1 MIIYFLMVA
10 YVFLMGVAAK
20 QQVISGATVSK
31 YNNYTN
37 LAFAILIF
45 ALPVFFIGF
54 RSYIG
59 DTSAYIASYEALSPG
74 FPVLKDD
81 IFKTRGYGWSVYQ
94 YLIKYVLQ
102 LNTDWFLM
110 FTAMFQAGA
119 LIKLYYKYSTD
130 YPLSSLLFFLS
141 VSFMQMLNGLRQFFA
156 ICLILY
162 FVDWIFKKKYIRFLI
177 VVFIAISIHNVAIVW
192 LAAVFLIQ
200 GRPAN
205 IRMLIFSF
213 LIILAITFVDQFT
226 NLLED
231 GISETSYAGYTNQFN
246 NDSGSNISHTLVSAV
261 PLVIA
266 FIGRKKIRESGNNV
280 TNVLVNISILETMI
294 SLLGNF
300 TSGILIGRMP
310 GCFSAFG
317 YVLLPRLFQQ
327 AFNEKDAMTMRVL
340 CILGFS
346 AYFLYYMFYMKP
358 NYNSALLGLNIG

>member
-10 YVFLMGVAAK
+10 YVFLIGVAAK
-20 QQVISGATVSK
+20 QQVVSGATISK
-31 YNNYTN
+31 NNNYTN

-45 ALPVFFIGF
+45 ALPVLFIGF
-54 RSYIG
+54 RGYVA
-59 DTSAYIASYEALSPG
+59 DTSAYINGYNNLPPE
-74 FPVLKDD
+74 FPVLEDD
-81 IFKTRGYGWSVYQ
+81 IFKTRGYGWKVYI
-94 YLIKYVLQ
+94 YILKYVFH

-110 FTAMFQAGA
+110 LTAMLQAGA

-141 VSFMQMLNGLRQFFA
+141 VSFMQMMNGLRQFFA

-192 LAAVFLIQ
+192 VAAVFLIQ
-200 GRPAN
+200 GKPAN

-213 LIILAITFVDQFT
+213 FIILAIAFVDQFT
-226 NLLED
+226 NLLEESV
-231 GISETSYAGYTNQFN
+231 SETSYAGYTNQFSKDN
-246 NDSGSNISHTLVSAV
+246 GSNIAHTLVAAV

-266 FIGRKKIRESGNNV
+266 FIGRDKIAKLDDRV

-310 GCFSAFG
+310 ACFSAFG

-327 AFNEKDAMTMRVL
+327 TFNEKDARTMRLLCVL
-340 CILGFS
+340 GYL
-346 AYFLYYMFYMKP
+346 AYFFYYMIHMKP
-358 NYNSALLGLNIG
+358 AYHSIVLGLNI

>member
-10 YVFLMGVAAK
+10 YVFLIGVAAK
-20 QQVISGATVSK
+20 QRVVSGATISK
-31 YNNYTN
+31 NNNYTN

-54 RSYIG
+54 RTYVA
-59 DTSAYIASYEALSPG
+59 DTSLYISAYES
-74 FPVLKDD
+74 FPNQFPILKDD
-81 IFKTRGYGWSVYQ
+81 IFKTRGYGWQ
-94 YLIKYVLQ
+94 LYLYFIKYILR

-110 FTAMFQAGA
+110 VTAMFQAGA

-141 VSFMQMLNGLRQFFA
+141 VSFMQMMNGLRQFFA

-162 FVDWIFKKKYIRFLI
+162 FVDWLFKKKYIRFLI

-192 LAAVFLIQ
+192 VAAVFLIQ

-231 GISETSYAGYTNQFN
+231 SISETSYAGYTNQFSKDN
-246 NDSGSNISHTLVSAV
+246 GSNIAHTLVAAV

-266 FIGRKKIRESGNNV
+266 FIGRDKIAKLDDRV

-294 SLLGNF
+294 SFLGNF

-310 GCFSAFG
+310 ACFSAFG

-327 AFNEKDAMTMRVL
+327 AFNEKDAKTMRAL
-340 CILGFS
+340 CILGYS
-346 AYFLYYMFYMKP
+346 AYFLYYMLYIKP
-358 NYNSALLGLNIG
+358 YYHSSFLMLSV

>member
-10 YVFLMGVAAK
+10 YVFLIGVAAK
-20 QQVISGATVSK
+20 QQVVSGATISK
-31 YNNYTN
+31 NNNYTN

-54 RSYIG
+54 RGYVA
-59 DTSAYIASYEALSPG
+59 DTSAYINGYNNLPPG
-74 FPVLKDD
+74 FPVLEDD
-81 IFKTRGYGWSVYQ
+81 IFKTRGYGWKVYI
-94 YLIKYVLQ
+94 YILKYVFH

-110 FTAMFQAGA
+110 LTAMLQAGA
-119 LIKLYYKYSTD
+119 LIKLYYKYSND

-141 VSFMQMLNGLRQFFA
+141 VSFMQMMNGLRQFFA

-192 LAAVFLIQ
+192 VAAVFLI
-200 GRPAN
+200 
-205 IRMLIFSF
+205 SF
-213 LIILAITFVDQFT
+213 FIILAIAFVDQFT
-226 NLLED
+226 NLLEESV
-231 GISETSYAGYTNQFN
+231 SETSYAGYTNQFSKDN
-246 NDSGSNISHTLVSAV
+246 GSNIAHTLVAAV

-266 FIGRKKIRESGNNV
+266 FIGRDKIAKLDDRV

-310 GCFSAFG
+310 ACFSAFG

-327 AFNEKDAMTMRVL
+327 AFNEKDAKTMRAL
-340 CILGFS
+340 CILGYS
-346 AYFLYYMFYMKP
+346 AYFLYYMLYIKP
-358 NYNSALLGLNIG
+358 YYHSSFLMLSV

>member
-10 YVFLMGVAAK
+10 YVFLIGVAAK
-20 QQVISGATVSK
+20 QQVVSGATISK
-31 YNNYTN
+31 NNNYTN

-54 RSYIG
+54 RTYVADTSSYI
-59 DTSAYIASYEALSPG
+59 SAYES
-74 FPVLKDD
+74 FPNQFPILKDD
-81 IFKTRGYGWSVYQ
+81 IFKTRGYGWQ
-94 YLIKYVLQ
+94 LYLYFIKYILR

-110 FTAMFQAGA
+110 VTAMFQAGA

-141 VSFMQMLNGLRQFFA
+141 VSFMQMMNGLRQFFA

-162 FVDWIFKKKYIRFLI
+162 FVDWVFKKKYIRFLI

-192 LAAVFLIQ
+192 VAAVFLIQ

-231 GISETSYAGYTNQFN
+231 SISETSYAGYTNQFAS
-246 NDSGSNISHTLVSAV
+246 DSGSNIVHTLLAAV
-261 PLVIA
+261 PLVIV
-266 FIGRKKIRESGNNV
+266 FIGRKKIGEIDDRV
-280 TNVLVNISILETMI
+280 TNVLINISILETMT
-294 SLLGNF
+294 SLLANF

-310 GCFSAFG
+310 GCFSVFSYA
-317 YVLLPRLFQQ
+317 LLPRLFHQ
-327 AFNEKDAMTMRVL
+327 AFNEKDAKTMRAL
-340 CILGFS
+340 CILGYS
-346 AYFLYYMFYMKP
+346 AYFLYYMLYMKP
-358 NYNSALLGLNIG
+358 YYHSSFLMLSV